1 MKNVVLLIVLAALVA
16 ATASAQLPRPRFH
29 QEVGSYHPEGIPYS
43 STGTRYGISAQGN
56 TIYVSIWFQNIVPNG
71 YGGAGGYAWS
81 QALNAL
87 KANPLYN
94 RVRVTISYV
103 GVVMGV
109 PQRLTY
115 TRTFIR
121 S

>member
-1 MKNVVLLIVLAALVA
+1 MKNVVFLIVLAALVA
-16 ATASAQLPRPRFH
+16 PTASAQLPRPRF
-29 QEVGSYHPEGIPYS
+29 QTEFGSRHPEGIPYS

-56 TIYVSIWFQNIVPNG
+56 TIYVSIWFRHAPPNG

-81 QALNAL
+81 QGLNAL

-94 RVRVTISYV
+94 RVRITISYV

-115 TRTFIR
+115 TRIFAR